1 MEQFGCKIHIV
12 AASQSSYSQSLR
24 GRRRTLNTCDSR
36 NPLHVDPAEKERATS
51 VMVIPADSVSV
62 SRMASRWVNHRLP
75 DNSQYLKWIPSL
87 TTRGCSTESS
97 TITITAPRL
106 LCSTAAPHSVHLL
119 HGSRAASRD
128 IGLSYA
134 GDNFDYCRH

>member
-1 MEQFGCKIHIV
+1 MEQFGRKIHIV

-24 GRRRTLNTCDSR
+24 VRRRTLNTCYSR

-51 VMVIPADSVSV
+51 VVVIHADSVSV
-62 SRMASRWVNHRLP
+62 SRWVNHRLP
-75 DNSQYLKWIPSL
+75 DNSQSLNWIPSL

-97 TITITAPRL
+97 TITITAQRL
-106 LCSTAAPHSVHLL
+106 LCSTAAPHFVHLL
-119 HGSRAASRD
+119 QGSRAASRD